1 MIVLIFRFSKCL
13 TWFYLNCK
21 LYLAYGGQQPNSQF
35 SPFILNLLICSL
47 SYIHLIWG
55 GYTETWADVTHRIQG
70 SHFLALFSPPPFLFP
85 FLLCGICNYPGYS
98 PWFLSQSSGLSV
110 GTSATLHHIVTLA
123 CPQVEAA
130 KMQTHLSYSLSP
142 SLNYLSKVCLLFFLS
157 LEPSVSCFSVF
168 ILELIFQ
175 GLPCH
180 TRSVA
185 PVCIKLQYFQREA
198 RVSLLRLIAYCA
210 KMVEIL

>member
-1 MIVLIFRFSKCL
+1 MGRLHRDLGRCY
-13 TWFYLNCK
+13 T
-21 LYLAYGGQQPNSQF
+21 Q
-35 SPFILNLLICSL
+35 NLGFSL
-47 SYIHLIWG
+47 S
-55 GYTETWADVTHRIQG
+55 G
-70 SHFLALFSPPPFLFP
+70 SFFFPPFLFP

-168 ILELIFQ
+168 ILELIF
-175 GLPCH
+175 
-180 TRSVA
+180 
-185 PVCIKLQYFQREA
+185 
-198 RVSLLRLIAYCA
+198 
-210 KMVEIL
+210 